1 MISSCLLSS
10 QTAHVLSEQHYVHLL
25 ICHDRCSI
33 NQYVADEYKVYL
45 FIIFTLLC
53 CNIVCSFSSFWLMVS
68 YLICILEIC
77 QNYEYKIK
85 NKWKQVPKVHM
96 FSFLPNIMKYYHD
109 QSLSTFWLKKL
120 KVPHPEIILWMLN
133 STIIWSYFRMRRIKL
148 WSPTSGCGW

>member
-1 MISSCLLSS
+1 MLNFPKHTNFFPFWWISEELWPLFLRSHFFL
-10 QTAHVLSEQHYVHLL
+10 VHP
-25 ICHDRCSI
+25 
-33 NQYVADEYKVYL
+33 V
-45 FIIFTLLC
+45 FTIFTLLC